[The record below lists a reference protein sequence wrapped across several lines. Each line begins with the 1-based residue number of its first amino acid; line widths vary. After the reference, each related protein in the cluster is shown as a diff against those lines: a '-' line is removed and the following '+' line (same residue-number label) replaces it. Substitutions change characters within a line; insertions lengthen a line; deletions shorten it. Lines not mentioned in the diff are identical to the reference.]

1 MERKSRSIGP
11 DAMRSILLTLIA
23 IATLLA
29 PPSAMA
35 APTCQDRNGDT
46 IRCETAGAMPVGWT
60 LPAEQRSRVLAARPA
75 GPPPNLFGLGLF
87 LMGFFA
93 LLALLPDF
101 DGHWDRQALD
111 EEE

>member
-1 MERKSRSIGP
+1 
-11 DAMRSILLTLIA
+11 MRSILPVLIVVA
-23 IATLLA
+23 ALFAA
-29 PPSAMA
+29 PPTFA

-101 DGHWDRQALD
+101 DGHWDRQELD